1 MKLLQICLLCII
13 EVTSLSAFTFDKWK
27 SGAELSVAIQTAR
40 INNVPLTIQTSGFF
54 SENFDWRFLKNYQNY
69 RAFYYREN
77 LLGSQARVA
86 LHFTQGSKKLYK
98 IVINWNGIPNKRE
111 FEEQLYRLMD
121 KKYGNRNIVAP
132 SNVGE
137 YVFFKKRAWK
147 IGNNS
152 VLQSKVSTGGVE
164 LVYLDKQYEF
174 DDLQTK
180 QKKKLNIIVKDAG
193 KF

>member
-1 MKLLQICLLCII
+1 MKLLQISLFFIVGI
-13 EVTSLSAFTFDKWK
+13 TSLSAFTFDKWK
-27 SGAELSVAIQTAR
+27 SGAELSEAIQTAR
-40 INNVPLTIQTSGFF
+40 VNNIPLTIQASGYF
-54 SENFDWRFLKNYQNY
+54 SKNFDWRYLKNHKNH

-77 LLGSQARVA
+77 LLGVHARVA

-98 IVINWNGIPNKRE
+98 IVINWNRVPNKRE

-121 KKYGNRNIVAP
+121 KKYGNRNIVVP

-137 YVFFKKRAWK
+137 YVFFRKRAWK
-147 IGNNS
+147 IDNNS
-152 VLQSKVSTGGVE
+152 VLQSKASSGGIE
-164 LVYLDKQYEF
+164 LVYLDKKYEF

-180 QKKKLNIIVKDAG
+180 KKKKLDILVKDAG